1 MKFYK
6 FYADWCGPCR
16 VLTNTLNKAQIEY
29 EPINVDNNE
38 ELVEKYNIKTIP
50 VFMAVKD
57 DGTEIDRFIG
67 VKSADAINAL
77 VALRGHKC
85 EKCQNEKWFD

>member
-16 VLTNTLNKAQIEY
+16 VLTNTLDKAQIEY
-29 EPINVDNNE
+29 EPINVDDNE
-38 ELVEKYNIKTIP
+38 ELVRKYDIKTIP
-50 VFMAVKD
+50 VFIAVKD

-67 VKSADAINAL
+67 VKSVDAIKQWINSL
-77 VALRGHKC
+77 NV
-85 EKCQNEKWFD
+85 D

>member
-16 VLTNTLNKAQIEY
+16 ILTTMLNKAQIEY

-38 ELVEKYNIKTIP
+38 ELVNKYDIKTIP
-50 VFMAVKD
+50 VFMAIKD
-57 DGTEIDRFIG
+57 DGTEIARFVG
-67 VKSADAINAL
+67 VKSADAIKQWIDSLN
-77 VALRGHKC
+77 V
-85 EKCQNEKWFD
+85 D

>member
-16 VLTNTLNKAQIEY
+16 VLTTILNKAQIEY

-38 ELVEKYNIKTIP
+38 ELVNKYNIKTIP

-57 DGTEIDRFIG
+57 DGTEIDRFVG
-67 VKSADAINAL
+67 VKSADAIKQWIDSLN
-77 VALRGHKC
+77 V
-85 EKCQNEKWFD
+85 D

>member
-29 EPINVDNNE
+29 ESINVDNNE
-38 ELVEKYNIKTIP
+38 ELVNKYDIKTIP

-57 DGTEIDRFIG
+57 DGTEIDRFVG
-67 VKSADAINAL
+67 VKSTDAIKQWINSL
-77 VALRGHKC
+77 NV
-85 EKCQNEKWFD
+85 D

>member
-16 VLTNTLNKAQIEY
+16 ILTTMLNKTQIEY

-38 ELVEKYNIKTIP
+38 ELVNKYDIKTIP
-50 VFMAVKD
+50 VFIAVKD
-57 DGTEIDRFIG
+57 DGTEIDRFVG
-67 VKSADAINAL
+67 VKSADAIKQWIDSLN
-77 VALRGHKC
+77 V
-85 EKCQNEKWFD
+85 D

>member
-16 VLTNTLNKAQIEY
+16 ILTTMLNKAQIEY

-38 ELVEKYNIKTIP
+38 KLVEKYNIKTIP

-57 DGTEIDRFIG
+57 DGTEIDRFVG
-67 VKSADAINAL
+67 VKSADAIKQWIDSLN
-77 VALRGHKC
+77 V
-85 EKCQNEKWFD
+85 D

>member
-16 VLTNTLNKAQIEY
+16 ILTTMLNKAQIEY

-38 ELVEKYNIKTIP
+38 ELVNKYDIKTIP
-50 VFMAVKD
+50 VFIAIKD
-57 DGTEIDRFIG
+57 DGTEIDRFVG
-67 VKSADAINAL
+67 VKSADAIKQWINSL
-77 VALRGHKC
+77 DV
-85 EKCQNEKWFD
+85 D

>member
-16 VLTNTLNKAQIEY
+16 ILTTNLNKAQIKY
-29 EPINVDNNE
+29 KPINVDNNE
-38 ELVEKYNIKTIP
+38 ELVRKYDIRTIP

-57 DGTEIDRFIG
+57 DGTEIDRFVG
-67 VKSADAINAL
+67 VKSTDAIKQWINSL
-77 VALRGHKC
+77 NV
-85 EKCQNEKWFD
+85 D

>member
-16 VLTNTLNKAQIEY
+16 ILTTMLNKAQIEY

-38 ELVEKYNIKTIP
+38 KLVNKYDIKTIP

-57 DGTEIDRFIG
+57 DGTEIDRFVG
-67 VKSADAINAL
+67 VKSADAIKQWINSL
-77 VALRGHKC
+77 NV
-85 EKCQNEKWFD
+85 D

>member
-16 VLTNTLNKAQIEY
+16 ILTTMLNKVQIEY

-57 DGTEIDRFIG
+57 DGTEIDRFVG
-67 VKSADAINAL
+67 VKSADTIKQWIDSLN
-77 VALRGHKC
+77 V
-85 EKCQNEKWFD
+85 D

>member
-16 VLTNTLNKAQIEY
+16 VLTTTLNKAQIEY

-38 ELVEKYNIKTIP
+38 ELVKKYNIKTIP

-67 VKSADAINAL
+67 VKSADAIKQWIDFLN
-77 VALRGHKC
+77 V
-85 EKCQNEKWFD
+85 D

>member
-16 VLTNTLNKAQIEY
+16 ILTTMLNKTQIEY

-38 ELVEKYNIKTIP
+38 ELVNKYNIKTIP
-50 VFMAVKD
+50 VFMVVKD
-57 DGTEIDRFIG
+57 DGTEIDRFVG
-67 VKSADAINAL
+67 VKSADAIKQWINSL
-77 VALRGHKC
+77 NV
-85 EKCQNEKWFD
+85 D

>member
-16 VLTNTLNKAQIEY
+16 VLTTNLNKAQIEY

-38 ELVEKYNIKTIP
+38 ELVRKYDIRTIP

-57 DGTEIDRFIG
+57 DDIEIDRFVG
-67 VKSADAINAL
+67 VKSADTIKQWINSL
-77 VALRGHKC
+77 NV
-85 EKCQNEKWFD
+85 D